1 MPIIIAIL
9 TAIAGAIWWWARNNP
24 REAIHTAQ
32 DVATTLKNAPRRLAF
47 RRQTNAHPVEG
58 IDDPRIAICAIA
70 QSFLELETLPTIEQ
84 RKQLHMLLRSQL
96 RCTEEEAEEM
106 EVLGRWLVTQC
117 NGAREAVPRL
127 GRRLKKVDDGKA
139 WDQMQELLM
148 ALADGDL
155 SPAQVVAIDDLRVA
169 FKRRSLS

>member
-1 MPIIIAIL
+1 MPILIAIL

-24 REAIHTAQ
+24 RDAIHTAQ
-32 DVATTLKNAPRRLAF
+32 DVATTIKNAPRKLAF

-70 QSFLELETLPTIEQ
+70 QSFLELDTLPTIEQ
-84 RKQLHMLLRSQL
+84 RNQLHMLLRSKL
-96 RCTEEEAEEM
+96 RCTDEEAQEM

-127 GRRLKKVDDGKA
+127 GRRLKKIDEGRE
-139 WDQMQELLM
+139 WDRMQDVLM
-148 ALADGDL
+148 PLVEGNL
-155 SPAQVVAIDDLRVA
+155 SPAQVDAIDDLRIA
-169 FKRRSLS
+169 FKR

>member
-1 MPIIIAIL
+1 MPIVIAIL
-9 TAIAGAIWWWARNNP
+9 TALAGAVWWWVRQNP

-70 QSFLELETLPTIEQ
+70 QSFLELDTLPTIEQ
-84 RKQLHMLLRSQL
+84 RDRLHMLLRSKL
-96 RCTEEEAEEM
+96 RCTEAEAEEM

-127 GRRLKKVDDGKA
+127 GRRLRKIDDGSA
-139 WDQMQELLM
+139 WDRMQDV
-148 ALADGDL
+148 LASLVGDDL
-155 SPAQVVAIDDLRVA
+155 SPAQVDAVDDLRIA
-169 FKRRSLS
+169 FKR